1 MYCLYLLKRCRR
13 PALIER
19 TAGTAATPRESR
31 PDAMT
36 PTPTPTDIDRHL
48 PLKPVVFHILLALAE
63 RDAHGYGVIQA
74 VRERSDG
81 RIQLQ
86 TGPFYRHLKKL
97 IDDGLVEESPDR
109 PADDDP
115 RRGAYY
121 RLTTPGREVL
131 AAEADRLALLV
142 SASEALGVRRE
153 GR

>member
-1 MYCLYLLKRCRR
+1 
-13 PALIER
+13 
-19 TAGTAATPRESR
+19 
-31 PDAMT
+31 MT